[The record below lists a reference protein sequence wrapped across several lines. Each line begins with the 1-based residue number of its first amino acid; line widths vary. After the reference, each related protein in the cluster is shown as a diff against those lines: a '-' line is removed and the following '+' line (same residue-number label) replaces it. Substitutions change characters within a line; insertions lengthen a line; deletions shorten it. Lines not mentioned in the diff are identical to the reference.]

1 MKTIKLTE
9 QNLTNIVKRVIKEN
23 GGARIGKKYPA
34 EDSNFE
40 YYERKIDVMKEALIN
55 TKLKDIVSFNIDDYI
70 TDDDIESI
78 EMDPDLD
85 VLLSEIEN
93 IEDVIHHI
101 MMVYND

>member
-1 MKTIKLTE
+1 
-9 QNLTNIVKRVIKEN
+9 
-23 GGARIGKKYPA
+23 
-34 EDSNFE
+34 
-40 YYERKIDVMKEALIN
+40 MKEALIN